1 MAGAR
6 ADHHP
11 GSRRWARRPGV
22 LSRTGGFGVALW
34 APEADAPVLLA
45 GTGPAVW
52 EELAEGGTLDE
63 LAARLAGRYRTDPG
77 TVAAD
82 LDAVLD
88 AFAAAGVAGPGD
100 DTPVR

>member
-6 ADHHP
+6 ADHHG

-22 LSRTGGFGVALW
+22 LSRAGGFGVALW
-34 APEADAPVLLA
+34 APEADAPVVLA

-63 LAARLAGRYRTDPG
+63 LAARLARRYG
-77 TVAAD
+77 TEPDTVSAD
-82 LDAVLD
+82 LAATLD
-88 AFAAAGVAGPGD
+88 ALAAAGVAGAGGD
-100 DTPVR
+100 SPVR